1 MDKENKAQ
9 KPYVKKKT
17 PMRRAWNLI
26 QMTIAALIYA
36 AGVSLFLDPNSL
48 APGGVTGISI
58 ILNRLTSVE
67 TGTWIF
73 ILNIPILAVGTWKF
87 GFRFILST
95 IYCTVITSVSTN
107 VLSRYD
113 PLTTDLFLA
122 ALVGSS
128 LIALGMGLVFKSG
141 ATTGGMD
148 IVVKLLRRKMPYMKT
163 GSLFLTLDAIVV
175 GSSALLFR
183 DIDRAL
189 YAGLAVFMTSVV
201 LDLVLYGK
209 DGAKMIYIISD
220 HHERIT
226 KRILEELDIG
236 VTYVSGSGAYTGREK
251 NVILCVIHKN
261 LTPKAEEI
269 VKEED
274 PQAFMIITS
283 ATEIYG
289 EGYKNIFSEKM

>member
-1 MDKENKAQ
+1 MDREKAAQ

-17 PMRRAWNLI
+17 PMRRAWDLLR
-26 QMTIAALIYA
+26 MTVASVIYA

-58 ILNRLTSVE
+58 ILNRLTAVE
-67 TGTWIF
+67 TGTWIL

-95 IYCTVITSVSTN
+95 VYCTLVTSVSTN
-107 VLSRYD
+107 VLSGLE
-113 PLTTDLFLA
+113 PLTGDLFLA

-128 LIALGMGLVFKSG
+128 LIAVGMGLVFKSG

-148 IVVKLLRRKMPYMKT
+148 IVVKLLRRKMPHMKT

-175 GSSALLFR
+175 ATSALVFR
-183 DIDRAL
+183 DTDRAL

-220 HHERIT
+220 HHENIT
-226 KRILEELDIG
+226 RRILEELDIG
-236 VTYVSGSGAYTGREK
+236 VTYMSGSGAYTGREK

-261 LTPKAEEI
+261 LAPKAEEI

-289 EGYKNIFSEKM
+289 EGYKNIFSEKI

>member
-1 MDKENKAQ
+1 MNTDGKA
-9 KPYVKKKT
+9 YARKKT
-17 PMRRAWNLI
+17 PFRRALNFVR
-26 QMTIAALIYA
+26 MTVAAVIYA
-36 AGVSLFLDPNSL
+36 VGVSLFLDPNSL

-58 ILNRLTSVE
+58 ILNRLTAVE

-73 ILNIPILAVGTWKF
+73 LLNIPILAVGAWKF

-95 IYCTVITSVSTN
+95 IYCTLVTSVSTN
-107 VLSRYD
+107 VFSRFD
-113 PLTTDLFLA
+113 ALTDDLFLA

-148 IVVKLLRRKMPYMKT
+148 IVVKILRLKMPHIKT
-163 GSLFLTLDAIVV
+163 GSLFLTLDAAVV
-175 GSSALLFR
+175 SISALVFR

-209 DGAKMIYIISD
+209 DGAKLIYIISD
-220 HHERIT
+220 HHEVIT

-236 VTYVSGSGAYTGREK
+236 VTYMSGSGAYTGREK
-251 NVILCVIHKN
+251 NVIMCVIRKN
-261 LTPKAEEI
+261 LSPKAEEI

-274 PQAFMIITS
+274 PGAFMIITG

-289 EGYKNIFSEKM
+289 EGYKNIFSEKI